1 MDLTFAAI
9 DLGISDL
16 EKQKILN
23 EILNVPSDY
32 WHFNEFRGCHML
44 GIYNGGGKLGG
55 RDIAGNTAKGEFDY
69 TPAGKLC
76 HYTRLTLQNKIF
88 PFMDPIGRV
97 TILRTKANAG
107 LSVHL
112 DSTLEEVGTLQHKFR
127 FVLNGNIDKLYFIDK
142 NRNKVFV
149 PDCYDTYIMD
159 GSHAHSLDPGTEE
172 KITLCIGAPWKG
184 KSNVNYDKVL
194 ENALYK
200 FTVSR
205 PETYEPEWLDPFFKK

>member
-9 DLGISDL
+9 DLGISAL

-32 WHFNEFRGCHML
+32 WHYNEFRGCHML

-55 RDIAGNTAKGEFDY
+55 RDVAGNTAKGEFDY

-76 HYTRLTLQNKIF
+76 HYTRFTLQNKIF

-184 KSNVNYDKVL
+184 KSTVNYDKVL